1 MVHLPEAVIE
11 LIINNLTTNRDGN
24 SASLVN
30 KLWYTVDRYSR
41 HTVYI
46 SNCYAISPI
55 TAINRFPNLRSLTLK
70 VKHGITYPRIDS
82 DDRVGSFDP
91 WMEILPSCCQLLEQL
106 RLKRMKASDQNL
118 NSIAIRF
125 RKFKSLVLS
134 SCFGFTI
141 AGLSAIASNCSKLEQ
156 FEVEGCDVTDNTGQW
171 LNSFPETLNSL
182 ISLNFSCIK
191 GPVNTHDLERL
202 VARCPNLS
210 TLLLSKSVSID
221 TVRRVLIQSPQIVHL
236 GIGSRTHNLPLLPFF
251 LLSVALDRCR
261 LIQGLTFFYSIH
273 TKLLQAV
280 NPMCPKFVYVNMR
293 FCRVTQAKEQV
304 NFLKMCTNIRRL
316 SICCIGDEG
325 VEIVSNSCKHLE
337 EFRVYRETSGV
348 GVTEVGLSAISTG
361 CKKLKSLTYFCS
373 RMTNAALM
381 TFANNLPNATYFKLI
396 MSTPNQPDHTTL
408 QPFDHGYGA
417 IVQSCKELKKLTLSG
432 LLTSD
437 VFIYIGMYGERLQVV
452 TVLNG
457 GESDEGLEYVYNGC
471 KNLRKTEISK
481 YSSHEDALLANI
493 YEY

>member
-1 MVHLPEAVIE
+1 MVHLPEIVVSI
-11 LIINNLTTNRDGN
+11 IINNLTTNHDRN

-91 WMEILPSCCQLLEQL
+91 WMEILSNSCQLLEQI
-106 RLKRMKASDQNL
+106 RLKRMKVSDQNL
-118 NSIAIRF
+118 GSIAIRF
-125 RKFKSLVLS
+125 QNFKSLILS

-141 AGLSAIASNCSKLEQ
+141 SGLSAIASNCSKLEQ
-156 FEVEGCDVTDNTGQW
+156 FEVEGCDVTDNTGRW
-171 LNSFPETLNSL
+171 LNSFPENFNSL
-182 ISLNFSCIK
+182 ISLNISCIK
-191 GPVNTHDLERL
+191 GVMNAADLVRL
-202 VARCPNLS
+202 VARCSNLR
-210 TLLLSKSVSID
+210 TLSLSKSVSVN
-221 TVRRVLIQSPQIVHL
+221 TVTKILIKSPQIVHL
-236 GIGSRTHNLPLLPFF
+236 GIGSTIHNLGLDVLLPYS
-251 LLSVALDRCR
+251 LLSLALIKCQ
-261 LIQGLTFFYSIH
+261 LIQSLTFFYPIP
-273 TKLLQAV
+273 TKILHV
-280 NPMCPKFVYVNMR
+280 MYRICPNLVYVNMR
-293 FCRVTQAKEQV
+293 FCTVTQGKEQV
-304 NFLKMCTNIRRL
+304 NFIKKCTNLRHL
-316 SICCIGDEG
+316 SVRGCIGDEG

-337 EFRVYRETSGV
+337 EFRVYRETTGN
-348 GVTEVGLSAISTG
+348 GVTEVGLNAISTG
-361 CKKLKSLTYFCS
+361 CKKLKFLTYFCS

-381 TFANNLPNATYFKLI
+381 TFANKLPNATCFKLI
-396 MSTPNQPDHTTL
+396 MSTPNEPDHTTL

-432 LLTSD
+432 LLTNN

-471 KNLRKTEISK
+471 KNLRKMEI
-481 YSSHEDALLANI
+481 N
-493 YEY
+493 